1 MLRNVVWVND
11 TRTPGKAGASRE
23 QRHSSIAHGHS
34 RPAEGMQLPGCLGI
48 SRGRASEPKA
58 SASAA
63 ARGPSDLANVQHAPR
78 GCERRSERPQLSQ
91 RACPQELLAW
101 PRSRAARV
109 NADECRTENA
119 LCKNPAQTSPPCASS
134 QRARQDSG
142 RDRVLGSACWASCTA
157 NHRLPRLSNPL
168 GACIT
173 FGRPR
178 GGRAYRKMRAEL
190 TTITRILLRRRCI
203 CEGGL
208 WQELLVSHPA
218 VRFSSA
224 ASVFSVPPPKLGSC
238 SRDLMRLKMPHYF
251 ARTSIQTTLPPSSRQ
266 LAQSERRQ
274 RTCSDELLECKD
286 HTCSTCSMVP
296 FIGHPRT
303 TLT

>member
-1 MLRNVVWVND
+1 MNAEL
-11 TRTPGKAGASRE
+11 RTPCARTQLKPVPLAPLRSARARILAVTECWAVHAGHPAPPTIGFQGCQTHSALAS
-23 QRHSSIAHGHS
+23 
-34 RPAEGMQLPGCLGI
+34 
-48 SRGRASEPKA
+48 
-58 SASAA
+58 
-63 ARGPSDLANVQHAPR
+63 
-78 GCERRSERPQLSQ
+78 
-91 RACPQELLAW
+91 LLA
-101 PRSRAARV
+101 V
-109 NADECRTENA
+109 HVGGELTER
-119 LCKNPAQTSPPCASS
+119 C
-134 QRARQDSG
+134 
-142 RDRVLGSACWASCTA
+142 
-157 NHRLPRLSNPL
+157 
-168 GACIT
+168 
-173 FGRPR
+173 
-178 GGRAYRKMRAEL
+178 RAEL

-296 FIGHPRT
+296 FIGHPEDNPHIASKSILQTALAAR
-303 TLT
+303 LH